1 MFSCIST
8 PNDILTAPV
17 TTPQNSAWQCLLEYW
32 TMSLLT
38 QKEITGLKAKDR
50 AYYVWEQNR
59 ARGMGSLGVKVSPNK
74 SKIFY
79 FRYYINGQRKF
90 IALGPFPI
98 LSLVD
103 ARELAKNYGLQ
114 VKSGLDPR
122 EEMEKES
129 RAQEKVQR
137 EESQVG
143 TLDQLFKAY
152 TAQMKKEGKRTY
164 QQVYEALV
172 RNVFPLISKDTKAK
186 NATTHDF
193 RNVLAV
199 MIRRGAVTQSN
210 RVRSYLLAAY
220 NYGLFHDNDPA
231 NFIDEAKFGIT
242 HNPIAAIPKQKYA
255 ERVGEHYLSHTEIHQ
270 LFHDLDQVFDRFR
283 MGHSMRNLIQLC
295 FYLGGQRPY
304 EIISSR
310 WDAIDWEQKTF
321 LITADLSKN
330 KKPHLVPLTDT
341 ALMILQRQQ
350 AQSPASDFIFPHRF
364 ENESMRTDSLSQSI
378 TRYRDATPL
387 IRPFVARDIRRTC
400 KTLMGELGISKE
412 LRDRLQ
418 NHALNDVS
426 SKHYDRYEYLP
437 EKRRALEAWEKKLNE
452 IESDNVIMMRKF

>member
-1 MFSCIST
+1 
-8 PNDILTAPV
+8 
-17 TTPQNSAWQCLLEYW
+17 
-32 TMSLLT
+32 MSLLT
-38 QKEITGLKAKDR
+38 QKEITGLKAKDK
-50 AYYVWEQNR
+50 AYYVWEQNG
-59 ARGMGSLGVKVSPNK
+59 ARGTGSLGVKVSPSK

-79 FRYYINGQRKF
+79 FRYFIDGQRKF
-90 IALGPFPI
+90 IALGPFPS
-98 LSLVD
+98 LSLVN
-103 ARELAKNYGLQ
+103 ARELAKSYGLQ

-122 EEMEKES
+122 EAMERES
-129 RAQEKVQR
+129 RAQEKAQR
-137 EESQVG
+137 EQSQVG

-152 TAQMKKEGKRTY
+152 TAQMKKDGKRTY
-164 QQVYEALV
+164 EDVYKSLV

-186 NATTHDF
+186 DVTTHDF
-193 RNVLAV
+193 ILVLAD
-199 MIRRGAVTQSN
+199 MIKRGATTQSN
-210 RVRSYLLAAY
+210 RVRSFLMAAY

-242 HNPIAAIPKQKYA
+242 HNPITPIPKQKSA
-255 ERVGEHYLSHTEIHQ
+255 ERVGEHYLSHSEISE
-270 LFHDLDQVFDRFR
+270 LFNDLDQVFDRFK
-283 MGHSMRNLIQLC
+283 MGHSMRNLIMLC
-295 FYLGGQRPY
+295 FYMGGQRPY

-310 WDAIDWEQKTF
+310 WDTIDWEQKTF

-364 ENESMRTDSLSQSI
+364 ENKPMRTDSLSQSI
-378 TRYRDATPL
+378 TRYREATPL

-437 EKRRALEAWEKKLNE
+437 EKRRALEAWEQKLNE
-452 IESDNVIMMRKF
+452 VESDNITILRRA